1 MKISCLHDRYCIAS
15 FEPAL
20 SPESGEIN
28 IILSSL
34 KRAETMGYTGG
45 LRESNQYDRML
56 GSTGRFASSP
66 GSTCARIRARGH
78 SFGILTYAAQIS
90 GVLRL
95 IILKSFF
102 FLLSSGPHIHVSMIE
117 HHTIAL
123 NAIN

>member
-95 IILKSFF
+95 IILLS
-102 FLLSSGPHIHVSMIE
+102 SSGPHIHVSMME

>member
-28 IILSSL
+28 IILSAL

-95 IILKSFF
+95 INYSSL
-102 FLLSSGPHIHVSMIE
+102 LLSSGPHIHVSMIE
-117 HHTIAL
+117 QHTIAL